1 MRHAFFFLESAISLL
16 ANSCISPN
24 HMSVYCYNAC
34 WVIGGCACNLEVCRS
49 HVPDFMD
56 MFSQHQDSTEPGDI
70 FVQYLCNHATTTIF
84 LCVIVG
90 NLTFVCGLK
99 QHLVWCYTTQRSK
112 SIIIHNNA
120 RLGSQYTSHS
130 RTSAKRRVLDLW
142 RYSSPSHRT
151 SVKW

>member
-1 MRHAFFFLESAISLL
+1 MRHVLFFFESAMSLL

-56 MFSQHQDSTEPGDI
+56 MYSQHQDSNEPGDI
-70 FVQYLCNHATTTIF
+70 FVQYLCNHATTTIPM
-84 LCVIVG
+84 CVVVG

-112 SIIIHNNA
+112 SIIIPNNA